1 MQVKS
6 KSAALAAAVLWGA
19 LLTTSVSASTEADQQ
34 FSALQG
40 VEAQTLSATE
50 MDGIHGAIITATE
63 QKLLDGLTAAVTTLA
78 GKISVNNP
86 KLGAAIL
93 TRWNTV
99 TLPRLRTFLDRT

>member
-6 KSAALAAAVLWGA
+6 KSAALAAAVLCGA

-50 MDGIHGAIITATE
+50 MDGIHGAVLTTAE
-63 QKLLDGLTAAVTTLA
+63 AAYIARLDAAVATLVTKIRNPALAKAVADAWAVTSAKLTAF
-78 GKISVNNP
+78 
-86 KLGAAIL
+86 L
-93 TRWNTV
+93 TRT
-99 TLPRLRTFLDRT
+99 